1 MIFPTLSLQFKLKI
15 KMQDKNSPK
24 LIAHNTRLILSFV
37 PIIILILSLIFV
49 VKVFGSSVMEGA
61 SQIALLV
68 ASAVCVFIGM
78 AVFKIPWQ
86 SFEDGIKENIGN
98 VGSAIVM
105 LLLIGAIGGTWMLSG
120 VVPTMIYYGM
130 QIVNPKIFLFVCC
143 VVSAVV
149 SIVTGSSW
157 TTIATI
163 GVALIGIGQG
173 YGISTSWIAG
183 AVISGAYFGDKIS
196 PLSDTTVIASST
208 VGVPLF
214 AHIKYMMVTTVPS
227 MTISLIVFLIAGFS
241 FGSEATYDVSDFSD
255 ALNSTFNI
263 SPWLMI
269 IPLLTLAMI
278 LFKLPSLVV
287 LFLSAVLAAALI
299 PMTQPQII
307 PYLINIGDKTT
318 FVDMIKAMMI
328 SCYGNTSVDTPNAML
343 TDLIATRGMSGMMN
357 TIWLIIC
364 AMCFGGVMVASGMI
378 ANITN
383 LIMKLIRRTVTLVAS
398 TVFTGIF
405 SNICISDQ
413 YLSIILTCN
422 IFKDYYDKNGY
433 ESRLLSRSAEDSAT
447 VTSPLV
453 PWNTCGM
460 THATVLNVATLS
472 YLPYCI
478 FNILSPIMSIIVAAI
493 GWKIY
498 KAKCRT

>member
-1 MIFPTLSLQFKLKI
+1 MLFPTLSLQFKLKM

-24 LIAHNTRLILSFV
+24 LIAHNPRLILSFV

-78 AVFKIPWQ
+78 SFFKIPWQ

-143 VVSAVV
+143 IVSAVV

-214 AHIKYMMVTTVPS
+214 AHIKYMMITTVPA
-227 MTISLIVFLIAGFS
+227 MMISLIVFLIAGFS
-241 FGSEATYDVSDFSD
+241 FGSEAAYDVSDFSD

-269 IPLLTLAMI
+269 IPLLTLVMI

-299 PMTQPQII
+299 PMAQPQII
-307 PYLINIGDKTT
+307 PHLINIGDKTT

-498 KAKCRT
+498 KAK

>member
-1 MIFPTLSLQFKLKI
+1 MFK
-15 KMQDKNSPK
+15 KNSSTIK
-24 LIAHNTRLILSFV
+24 THNLKSKVIISFV
-37 PIIILILSLIFV
+37 PIIVLILCLIFV
-49 VKVFGSSVMEGA
+49 VKIFDTSAMEGA
-61 SQIALLV
+61 SQIALLL

-78 AVFKIPWQ
+78 TFFKIPWDE
-86 SFEDGIKENIGN
+86 FEKSIKENIGN

-143 VVSAVV
+143 LISAAVSV
-149 SIVTGSSW
+149 VTGSSW

-163 GVALIGIGQG
+163 GVALIGIGQS

-214 AHIKYMMVTTVPS
+214 THIRYMMITTVPS
-227 MTISLIVFLIAGFS
+227 VIISLIVFLIVGFS
-241 FGSEATYDVSDFSD
+241 SVSDSCQETSSLAND
-255 ALNSTFNI
+255 LRATFNI
-263 SPWLMI
+263 SAWLMI
-269 IPLLTLAMI
+269 IPFFTLVMI
-278 LFKLPSLVV
+278 ILKLPSLIV
-287 LFLSAVLAAALI
+287 LFLSALVAAIFI
-299 PMTQPQII
+299 PITQPQIVTH
-307 PYLINIGDKTT
+307 LIDINSDEIT
-318 FVDMIKAMMI
+318 FLDMIKTMLI
-328 SCYGNTSVDTPNAML
+328 SCYGSTSVVTSNTML

-357 TIWLIIC
+357 TVWLIIC
-364 AMCFGGVMVASGMI
+364 AMCFGGVMMASGMI

-383 LIMKLIRRTVTLVAS
+383 LIMRLIKRTITLVAS
-398 TVFTGIF
+398 TVFTGVF
-405 SNICISDQ
+405 NNICISDQ

-433 ESRLLSRSAEDSAT
+433 EARLLSRSAEDSAT
-447 VTSPLV
+447 VTSPLI

-460 THATVLNVATLS
+460 THSTVLNVATLS
-472 YLPYCI
+472 YLPYCL
-478 FNILSPIMSIIVAAI
+478 FNILSPLMSIIVAAVGYRI
-493 GWKIY
+493 LK
-498 KAKCRT
+498 KNVNLS

>member
-1 MIFPTLSLQFKLKI
+1 MFK
-15 KMQDKNSPK
+15 KNSSTIK
-24 LIAHNTRLILSFV
+24 THNLKSKVIISFV
-37 PIIILILSLIFV
+37 PIIVLILCLIFV
-49 VKVFGSSVMEGA
+49 VKVFDTSAMEGA
-61 SQIALLV
+61 SQISLLL

-78 AVFKIPWQ
+78 VFFKIPWDE
-86 SFEDGIKENIGN
+86 FEKSIKENIGN

-143 VVSAVV
+143 LISAVV
-149 SIVTGSSW
+149 SVVTGSSW

-163 GVALIGIGQG
+163 GVALIGIGQS

-214 AHIKYMMVTTVPS
+214 THIRYMMITTVPS
-227 MTISLIVFLIAGFS
+227 MIISLIVFLIVGFS
-241 FGSEATYDVSDFSD
+241 SVSDSCHET
-255 ALNSTFNI
+255 NSLANDLRATFNI
-263 SPWLMI
+263 SAWLMI
-269 IPLLTLAMI
+269 IPFFTLVMI
-278 LFKLPSLVV
+278 ILKLPSLIV
-287 LFLSAVLAAALI
+287 LFLSALVAAIFI
-299 PMTQPQII
+299 PIVQPQIVTH
-307 PYLINIGDKTT
+307 LININSDEIT
-318 FVDMIKAMMI
+318 FLDMIKTMLI
-328 SCYGNTSVDTPNAML
+328 SCYGSTSVVTSNTML

-364 AMCFGGVMVASGMI
+364 AMCFGGVMMASGMI

-383 LIMKLIRRTVTLVAS
+383 LIMRLIKRTITLVAS
-398 TVFTGIF
+398 TVFTGVF
-405 SNICISDQ
+405 NNICISDQ

-422 IFKDYYDKNGY
+422 IFKDYYDRNGY
-433 ESRLLSRSAEDSAT
+433 EARLLSRSAEDSAT
-447 VTSPLV
+447 VTSPLI

-460 THATVLNVATLS
+460 THSTVLNVATLS
-472 YLPYCI
+472 YLPYCL
-478 FNILSPIMSIIVAAI
+478 FNILSPLMSIFVAAI
-493 GWKIY
+493 GYKIFR
-498 KAKCRT
+498 KNVES

>member
-1 MIFPTLSLQFKLKI
+1 MFK
-15 KMQDKNSPK
+15 KNSSTIK
-24 LIAHNTRLILSFV
+24 THNLKSKVIISFV
-37 PIIILILSLIFV
+37 PIIVLILCLIFV
-49 VKVFGSSVMEGA
+49 VKVFDTSAMEGA
-61 SQIALLV
+61 SQIALLL

-78 AVFKIPWQ
+78 VFFKIPWDE
-86 SFEDGIKENIGN
+86 FEKSIKENIGN

-143 VVSAVV
+143 LISAVV
-149 SIVTGSSW
+149 SVVTGSSW

-163 GVALIGIGQG
+163 GVALIGIGQS

-214 AHIKYMMVTTVPS
+214 THIRYMMITTVPS
-227 MTISLIVFLIAGFS
+227 MIISLIVFLIVGFS
-241 FGSEATYDVSDFSD
+241 SVSDTCQET
-255 ALNSTFNI
+255 NSLANDLRATFNI
-263 SPWLMI
+263 SAWLMI
-269 IPLLTLAMI
+269 IPFFTLVMI
-278 LFKLPSLVV
+278 ILKLPSLIV
-287 LFLSAVLAAALI
+287 LFLSALVAAIFI
-299 PMTQPQII
+299 PIAQPQIVTH
-307 PYLINIGDKTT
+307 LININSDEIT
-318 FVDMIKAMMI
+318 FLDMIKTMLI
-328 SCYGNTSVDTPNAML
+328 SCYGSTSVVTSNTML

-364 AMCFGGVMVASGMI
+364 AMCFGGVMMASGMI

-383 LIMKLIRRTVTLVAS
+383 LIMRLIKRTITLVAS
-398 TVFTGIF
+398 TVFTGVF
-405 SNICISDQ
+405 NNICISDQ

-422 IFKDYYDKNGY
+422 IFKDYYDRNGY
-433 ESRLLSRSAEDSAT
+433 EARLLSRSAEDSAT
-447 VTSPLV
+447 VTSPLI

-460 THATVLNVATLS
+460 THSTVLNVATLS
-472 YLPYCI
+472 YLPYCL
-478 FNILSPIMSIIVAAI
+478 FNILSPLMSIIVAAVGYRI
-493 GWKIY
+493 LK
-498 KAKCRT
+498 KNVNLS

>member
-1 MIFPTLSLQFKLKI
+1 
-15 KMQDKNSPK
+15 MQDKNSSKLKAHSPK
-24 LIAHNTRLILSFV
+24 LILSFV
-37 PIIILILSLIFV
+37 PILFLILTLVFV
-49 VKVFGSSVMEGA
+49 VKAFDTSVMEGA
-61 SQIALLV
+61 SQVALLV

-78 AVFKIPWQ
+78 LFFKVPWQ
-86 SFEDGIKENIGN
+86 SFEDGIKENIAN
-98 VGSAIVM
+98 VGTAMVM
-105 LLLIGAIGGTWMLSG
+105 LLLIGAIGGAWMLSG

-130 QIVNPKIFLFVCC
+130 QIVSPKIFLFICC
-143 VVSAVV
+143 IVSAVV

-163 GVALIGIGQG
+163 GVALIGIGQS

-208 VGVPLF
+208 VGTPLF
-214 AHIKYMMVTTVPS
+214 THIRYMMITTVPS
-227 MTISLIVFLIAGFS
+227 MIVSLIVFLIAGFS
-241 FGSEATYDVSDFSD
+241 FGDNSQQDVGDFAT
-255 ALNSTFNI
+255 ALNDTFNI
-263 SPWLMI
+263 SPWLMLVPI
-269 IPLLTLAMI
+269 ATLTMI

-287 LFLSAVLAAALI
+287 LFFSAILAAAFI
-299 PMTQPQII
+299 PVAQPQIVSHI
-307 PYLINIGDKTT
+307 IEIGEEMT
-318 FVDMIKAMMI
+318 VADMIKAMMI
-328 SCYGNTSVDTPNAML
+328 SCYGSTSVETSNAML
-343 TDLIATRGMSGMMN
+343 TELVATRGMSGMMN

-364 AMCFGGVMVASGMI
+364 AMCFGGVMIASGMI
-378 ANITN
+378 ANITI
-383 LIMKLIRRTVTLVAS
+383 LIMRFIKRTVTLVVS
-398 TVFTGIF
+398 TVFTGVF
-405 SNICISDQ
+405 CNVCISDQ

-447 VTSPLV
+447 VTSPLI

-472 YLPYCI
+472 YLPFCI
-478 FNILSPIMSIIVAAI
+478 FNILSPIMSIIVAAT

-498 KAKCRT
+498 RNNGFRN

>member
-1 MIFPTLSLQFKLKI
+1 
-15 KMQDKNSPK
+15 
-24 LIAHNTRLILSFV
+24 V
-37 PIIILILSLIFV
+37 
-49 VKVFGSSVMEGA
+49 
-61 SQIALLV
+61 
-68 ASAVCVFIGM
+68 
-78 AVFKIPWQ
+78 
-86 SFEDGIKENIGN
+86 
-98 VGSAIVM
+98 
-105 LLLIGAIGGTWMLSG
+105 
-120 VVPTMIYYGM
+120 
-130 QIVNPKIFLFVCC
+130 
-143 VVSAVV
+143 
-149 SIVTGSSW
+149 
-157 TTIATI
+157 
-163 GVALIGIGQG
+163 
-173 YGISTSWIAG
+173 
-183 AVISGAYFGDKIS
+183 S

-214 AHIKYMMVTTVPS
+214 THIKYMMITTIPA
-227 MTISLIVFLIAGFS
+227 MLISLIVFLIAGFS
-241 FGSEATYDVSDFSD
+241 FGNEAVYDVADFSE

-263 SPWLMI
+263 SPWLMM

-287 LFLSAVLAAALI
+287 LFLSAVLAAIFI
-299 PMTQPQII
+299 PIAQPQII
-307 PYLINIGDKTT
+307 PHLINIGDQMT

-328 SCYGNTSVDTPNAML
+328 SCYGNTSVETSNAML

-383 LIMKLIRRTVTLVAS
+383 LIMRLIKRTVTLVAS

-405 SNICISDQ
+405 SNVCISDQ

-447 VTSPLV
+447 VTSPLI

-460 THATVLNVATLS
+460 THAAVLNVATLS

-493 GWKIY
+493 GWKVY
-498 KAKCRT
+498 KSKE

>member
-1 MIFPTLSLQFKLKI
+1 M
-15 KMQDKNSPK
+15 KMQDKNSSQLEVHSPK
-24 LIAHNTRLILSFV
+24 LILSFI
-37 PIIILILSLIFV
+37 PIIVLIVSLVFV
-49 VKVFGSSVMEGA
+49 VKAFGTSVMEGA

-68 ASAVCVFIGM
+68 ASAVCVMIGM
-78 AVFKIPWQ
+78 IFFKIPWQ

-130 QIVNPKIFLFVCC
+130 QIVNPKIFLVICC
-143 VVSAVV
+143 IVSAVV

-163 GVALIGIGQG
+163 GVALIGIGKG
-173 YGISTSWIAG
+173 YGMSTSWIAG

-214 AHIKYMMVTTVPS
+214 THIRYMMLTTLPS
-227 MTISLIVFLIAGFS
+227 MIISLIIFLIAGFS
-241 FGSEATYDVSDFSD
+241 FDNNVIYDVTDFTD
-255 ALNSTFNI
+255 ALNVAFNI
-263 SPWLMI
+263 SPWLMM
-269 IPLLTLAMI
+269 IPILTMVMI
-278 LFKLPSLVV
+278 LFKLPSLIV
-287 LFLSAVLAAALI
+287 LFFSAMLAAVFI
-299 PMTQPQII
+299 PIAQPQII
-307 PYLINIGDKTT
+307 PHLINIGDKTT

-328 SCYGNTSVDTPNAML
+328 SCYGNTSVDTSNAML
-343 TDLIATRGMSGMMN
+343 DDLIATRGMSGMMN

-383 LIMKLIRRTVTLVAS
+383 LIMKYVKRTATLVSS

-405 SNICISDQ
+405 SNVCISDQ

-433 ESRLLSRSAEDSAT
+433 EPRLLSRSAEDSAT

-498 KAKCRT
+498 KSKE

>member
-1 MIFPTLSLQFKLKI
+1 
-15 KMQDKNSPK
+15 MQDKNSPK
-24 LIAHNTRLILSFV
+24 LIARSSKLILSFV
-37 PIIILILSLIFV
+37 PIIFLIITLIFV
-49 VKVFGSSVMEGA
+49 VKVFDTSVMEGA
-61 SQIALLV
+61 SQLALLV

-78 AVFKIPWQ
+78 IFFKIPWQ
-86 SFEDGIKENIGN
+86 SFEDGIKENIAN

-130 QIVNPKIFLFVCC
+130 QIVNPKIFLLICC
-143 VVSAVV
+143 IVSAVV

-183 AVISGAYFGDKIS
+183 AVISGAYFGDKVS

-214 AHIKYMMVTTVPS
+214 THIKYMMVTTVPS
-227 MTISLIVFLIAGFS
+227 MIISLIVFLIAGFS
-241 FGSEATYDVSDFSD
+241 FEGGARQGAYDFAD
-255 ALNSTFNI
+255 ALKSTFNI
-263 SPWLMI
+263 GPWLMM
-269 IPLLTLAMI
+269 IPLLTFVMI
-278 LFKLPSLVV
+278 LFKLPSLIV
-287 LFLSAVLAAALI
+287 LFLSAALAAVFI
-299 PMTQPQII
+299 PIAQPQVV
-307 PYLINIGDKTT
+307 PHLINIGEKMTI
-318 FVDMIKAMMI
+318 VDMIKAMMI
-328 SCYGNTSVDTPNAML
+328 SCYGNTSVETSNVML

-383 LIMKLIRRTVTLVAS
+383 LIMRLIKRTVTLVAS

-405 SNICISDQ
+405 SNVCISDQ

-472 YLPYCI
+472 YLPYCV
-478 FNILSPIMSIIVAAI
+478 FNILSPIMSIIIAAI

-498 KAKCRT
+498 KV

>member
-1 MIFPTLSLQFKLKI
+1 MKEN
-15 KMQDKNSPK
+15 KMQDKNGLKCISQSSK
-24 LIAHNTRLILSFV
+24 LILSFV
-37 PIIILILSLIFV
+37 PIIILIFSLVFV
-49 VKVFGSSVMEGA
+49 VKVFSTSAMEGA
-61 SQIALLV
+61 SQVALLV
-68 ASAVCVFIGM
+68 ASAFCVLIGM
-78 AVFKIPWQ
+78 LFFKVPWD
-86 SFEDGIKENIGN
+86 SFESAIKENIAN

-130 QIVNPKIFLFVCC
+130 QIVDPKIFLLICC

-163 GVALIGIGQG
+163 GVALVGIGQS

-214 AHIKYMMVTTVPS
+214 THIRYMMITTVPA
-227 MTISLIVFLIAGFS
+227 MVISLIVFLIAGFL
-241 FGSEATYDVSDFSD
+241 FDGGSSQD
-255 ALNSTFNI
+255 ASGFTNALQETFNI
-263 SPWLMI
+263 SLWLMVVPI
-269 IPLLTLAMI
+269 LTLVMI
-278 LFKLPSLVV
+278 LLKMPSLIV
-287 LFLSAVLAAALI
+287 LFLSAVLAAVLI
-299 PMTQPQII
+299 PIAQPQII
-307 PYLINIGDKTT
+307 PHIINIGEEMSI
-318 FVDMIKAMMI
+318 VDMIKSMMV
-328 SCYGNTSVDTPNAML
+328 SCYGATSVMTSDAML
-343 TDLIATRGMSGMMN
+343 TELIATRGMSGMMN

-364 AMCFGGVMVASGMI
+364 AMCFGGVMTASGMI

-383 LIMKLIRRTVTLVAS
+383 LIMRFIKRTVTLVAS

-405 SNICISDQ
+405 NNICISDQ

-433 ESRLLSRSAEDSAT
+433 ELRLLSRSAEDSAT
-447 VTSPLV
+447 VTSPLI

-478 FNILSPIMSIIVAAI
+478 FNILSPIMSIVVAAI
-493 GWKIY
+493 GYKIF
-498 KAKCRT
+498 KKKVENNSN

>member
-1 MIFPTLSLQFKLKI
+1 
-15 KMQDKNSPK
+15 MQDKNSPK
-24 LIAHNTRLILSFV
+24 LIAHNTRLILSFI

-241 FGSEATYDVSDFSD
+241 FGSEAACDVSDFSD

-307 PYLINIGDKTT
+307 PHLINIGDKTT

-383 LIMKLIRRTVTLVAS
+383 LIMRLIKRTVTLVAS

-498 KAKCRT
+498 KAKCRN

>member
-1 MIFPTLSLQFKLKI
+1 MKKMKSEKTKI
-15 KMQDKNSPK
+15 
-24 LIAHNTRLILSFV
+24 ILSFV
-37 PIIILILSLIFV
+37 PIIFLIISLVFV
-49 VKVFGSSVMEGA
+49 VKVFDTSVMEGA

-68 ASAVCVFIGM
+68 SSAVCVFIG
-78 AVFKIPWQ
+78 VLFFKVKWQ
-86 SFEDGIKENIGN
+86 SFEDGIKENIAN

-130 QIVNPKIFLFVCC
+130 QIVNPKVFLLICC

-163 GVALIGIGQG
+163 GVALIGIGQS

-214 AHIKYMMVTTVPS
+214 EHIRYMMITTVPS
-227 MTISLIVFLIAGFS
+227 MMISLVVFLIAGFS
-241 FGSEATYDVSDFSD
+241 FGGGEQQEVGDFAG
-255 ALNSTFNI
+255 ALKSTFNI
-263 SPWLMI
+263 SPWLMM
-269 IPLLTLAMI
+269 IPLMTFVMI
-278 LFKLPSLVV
+278 LFKLPSLIV
-287 LFLSAVLAAALI
+287 LFLSAVMAALFI
-299 PMTQPQII
+299 PIAQPQII
-307 PYLINIGDKTT
+307 PHLINISHETT
-318 FVDMIKAMMI
+318 VVDMIKAMMI
-328 SCYGNTSVDTPNAML
+328 SCYGNTSVETSNAML
-343 TDLIATRGMSGMMN
+343 TELIATRGMSGMMN

-364 AMCFGGVMVASGMI
+364 AMCFGGVMIASGMI

-383 LIMKLIRRTVTLVAS
+383 LIMKFIKRTVTLVGS
-398 TVFTGIF
+398 TVFTGVF
-405 SNICISDQ
+405 SNVCISDQ

-422 IFKDYYDKNGY
+422 IFKDYYDKKGY
-433 ESRLLSRSAEDSAT
+433 EPRLLSRSAEDSAT
-447 VTSPLV
+447 VTSPLI

-460 THATVLNVATLS
+460 THSTVLNVATLA

-478 FNILSPIMSIIVAAI
+478 FNILSPIMSIVVAAI
-493 GWKIY
+493 GWKIN
-498 KAKCRT
+498 RRS

>member
-1 MIFPTLSLQFKLKI
+1 
-15 KMQDKNSPK
+15 
-24 LIAHNTRLILSFV
+24 
-37 PIIILILSLIFV
+37 
-49 VKVFGSSVMEGA
+49 
-61 SQIALLV
+61 
-68 ASAVCVFIGM
+68 
-78 AVFKIPWQ
+78 
-86 SFEDGIKENIGN
+86 
-98 VGSAIVM
+98 
-105 LLLIGAIGGTWMLSG
+105 
-120 VVPTMIYYGM
+120 
-130 QIVNPKIFLFVCC
+130 
-143 VVSAVV
+143 
-149 SIVTGSSW
+149 
-157 TTIATI
+157 
-163 GVALIGIGQG
+163 
-173 YGISTSWIAG
+173 
-183 AVISGAYFGDKIS
+183 
-196 PLSDTTVIASST
+196 
-208 VGVPLF
+208 
-214 AHIKYMMVTTVPS
+214 
-227 MTISLIVFLIAGFS
+227 
-241 FGSEATYDVSDFSD
+241 
-255 ALNSTFNI
+255 
-263 SPWLMI
+263 MI
-269 IPLLTLAMI
+269 IPILTLAMI

-287 LFLSAVLAAALI
+287 LFLSAVLAAVFI
-299 PMTQPQII
+299 PMAQPQII
-307 PYLINIGDKTT
+307 PHLINIGDKTT

-498 KAKCRT
+498 KAK

>member
-1 MIFPTLSLQFKLKI
+1 
-15 KMQDKNSPK
+15 
-24 LIAHNTRLILSFV
+24 
-37 PIIILILSLIFV
+37 
-49 VKVFGSSVMEGA
+49 
-61 SQIALLV
+61 
-68 ASAVCVFIGM
+68 
-78 AVFKIPWQ
+78 
-86 SFEDGIKENIGN
+86 
-98 VGSAIVM
+98 
-105 LLLIGAIGGTWMLSG
+105 
-120 VVPTMIYYGM
+120 M

-143 VVSAVV
+143 IVSAVV

-183 AVISGAYFGDKIS
+183 AVISGAYFGDKVS

-241 FGSEATYDVSDFSD
+241 FGSEAAYDVSDFSD

-269 IPLLTLAMI
+269 IPILTLAMI

-287 LFLSAVLAAALI
+287 LFLSAVLAAVFI
-299 PMTQPQII
+299 PMAQPQII
-307 PYLINIGDKTT
+307 PHFINIGDKTT

-398 TVFTGIF
+398 TVVTGIF

-498 KAKCRT
+498 KAK

>member
-1 MIFPTLSLQFKLKI
+1 M
-15 KMQDKNSPK
+15 KMQDKNSSQLEVHSPK
-24 LIAHNTRLILSFV
+24 LILSFI
-37 PIIILILSLIFV
+37 PIIVLIVSLVFV
-49 VKVFGSSVMEGA
+49 VKAFGTSVMEGA

-68 ASAVCVFIGM
+68 ASAVCVMIGM
-78 AVFKIPWQ
+78 IFFKIPWQ

-130 QIVNPKIFLFVCC
+130 QIVNPKIFLVICC
-143 VVSAVV
+143 IVSAVV

-163 GVALIGIGQG
+163 GVALIGIGKG
-173 YGISTSWIAG
+173 YGMSTSWIAG

-214 AHIKYMMVTTVPS
+214 THIRYMMLTTLPS
-227 MTISLIVFLIAGFS
+227 MIISLIIFLIAGFS
-241 FGSEATYDVSDFSD
+241 FDNNVIYDVTDFTD
-255 ALNSTFNI
+255 ALNVAFNI
-263 SPWLMI
+263 SPWLMM
-269 IPLLTLAMI
+269 IPILTMVMI
-278 LFKLPSLVV
+278 LFKLPSLIV
-287 LFLSAVLAAALI
+287 LFFSAMLAAVFI
-299 PMTQPQII
+299 PIAQPQII
-307 PYLINIGDKTT
+307 PHLINIGDKTT

-328 SCYGNTSVDTPNAML
+328 SCYGNTSVDTSNAML
-343 TDLIATRGMSGMMN
+343 ADLIATRGMSGMMN

-383 LIMKLIRRTVTLVAS
+383 LIMKYVKRTATLVSS

-405 SNICISDQ
+405 SNVCISDQ

-433 ESRLLSRSAEDSAT
+433 EPRLLSRSAEDSAT

-498 KAKCRT
+498 KSKE

>member
-1 MIFPTLSLQFKLKI
+1 MFK
-15 KMQDKNSPK
+15 KNSSTIK
-24 LIAHNTRLILSFV
+24 THNLKSKVIISFV
-37 PIIILILSLIFV
+37 PIIVLILCLIFV
-49 VKVFGSSVMEGA
+49 VKVFDTSAMEGA
-61 SQIALLV
+61 SQIALLL

-78 AVFKIPWQ
+78 VFFKIPWDE
-86 SFEDGIKENIGN
+86 FEKSIKENIGN

-143 VVSAVV
+143 LISAVV
-149 SIVTGSSW
+149 SVVTGSSW

-163 GVALIGIGQG
+163 GVALIGIGQS

-214 AHIKYMMVTTVPS
+214 THIRYMMITTVPS
-227 MTISLIVFLIAGFS
+227 MIISLIVFLIVGFS
-241 FGSEATYDVSDFSD
+241 SVSDSCQEI
-255 ALNSTFNI
+255 NSLANDLRATFNI
-263 SPWLMI
+263 SAWLMI
-269 IPLLTLAMI
+269 IPFFTLVMI
-278 LFKLPSLVV
+278 ILKLPSLIV
-287 LFLSAVLAAALI
+287 LFLSALVAAIFI
-299 PMTQPQII
+299 PIAQPQIVTH
-307 PYLINIGDKTT
+307 LININSDEIT
-318 FVDMIKAMMI
+318 FLDMIKTMLI
-328 SCYGNTSVDTPNAML
+328 SCYGSTSVVTSNTML

-364 AMCFGGVMVASGMI
+364 AMCFGGVMMASGMI

-383 LIMKLIRRTVTLVAS
+383 LIMRLIKRTITLVAS
-398 TVFTGIF
+398 TVFTGVF
-405 SNICISDQ
+405 NNICISDQ

-422 IFKDYYDKNGY
+422 IFKDYYDRNGY
-433 ESRLLSRSAEDSAT
+433 EARLLSRSAEDSAT
-447 VTSPLV
+447 VTSPLI

-460 THATVLNVATLS
+460 THSTVLNVATLS
-472 YLPYCI
+472 YLPYCL
-478 FNILSPIMSIIVAAI
+478 FNILSPLMSIFVAAI
-493 GWKIY
+493 GYKIFR
-498 KAKCRT
+498 KNVES

>member
-1 MIFPTLSLQFKLKI
+1 
-15 KMQDKNSPK
+15 MQDKNSPK
-24 LIAHNTRLILSFV
+24 LIVRSSKLILSFV

-78 AVFKIPWQ
+78 SFFKIPWQ

-143 VVSAVV
+143 IVSAVV

-183 AVISGAYFGDKIS
+183 AVISGAYFGDKVS

-214 AHIKYMMVTTVPS
+214 AHIKYMMITTVPS
-227 MTISLIVFLIAGFS
+227 MTISLIVFLVAGFS

-269 IPLLTLAMI
+269 IPILTLAMI
-278 LFKLPSLVV
+278 LFKMPSLVV
-287 LFLSAVLAAALI
+287 LFLSAVLAATFI
-299 PMTQPQII
+299 PMAQPQII
-307 PYLINIGDKTT
+307 PHLINIGDKTT

-398 TVFTGIF
+398 TVVTGIF

-498 KAKCRT
+498 KAK

>member
-1 MIFPTLSLQFKLKI
+1 MFK
-15 KMQDKNSPK
+15 KNSSTIK
-24 LIAHNTRLILSFV
+24 THNLKSKVIISFV
-37 PIIILILSLIFV
+37 PIIVLILCLIFV
-49 VKVFGSSVMEGA
+49 VKVFDTSAMEGA
-61 SQIALLV
+61 SQIALLL

-78 AVFKIPWQ
+78 VFFKIPWDE
-86 SFEDGIKENIGN
+86 FEKSIKENIGN

-143 VVSAVV
+143 LISAVV
-149 SIVTGSSW
+149 SVVTGSSW

-163 GVALIGIGQG
+163 GVALIGIGQS

-214 AHIKYMMVTTVPS
+214 THIRYMMITTVPS
-227 MTISLIVFLIAGFS
+227 MIISLIVFLIVGFS
-241 FGSEATYDVSDFSD
+241 SVSDSCHET
-255 ALNSTFNI
+255 NSLANDLRATFNI
-263 SPWLMI
+263 SAWLMI
-269 IPLLTLAMI
+269 IPFFTLVMI
-278 LFKLPSLVV
+278 ILKLPSLIV
-287 LFLSAVLAAALI
+287 LFLSVLVAAIFI
-299 PMTQPQII
+299 PIAQPQIVAH
-307 PYLINIGDKTT
+307 LININSDEIT
-318 FVDMIKAMMI
+318 FLDMIKTMLI
-328 SCYGNTSVDTPNAML
+328 SCYGSTSVVTSNTML

-364 AMCFGGVMVASGMI
+364 AMCFGGVMMASGMI

-383 LIMKLIRRTVTLVAS
+383 LIMRLIKRTITLVAS
-398 TVFTGIF
+398 TVFTGVF
-405 SNICISDQ
+405 NNICISDQ

-422 IFKDYYDKNGY
+422 IFKDYYDRNGY
-433 ESRLLSRSAEDSAT
+433 EARLLSRSAEDSAT
-447 VTSPLV
+447 VTSPLI

-460 THATVLNVATLS
+460 THSTVLNVATLS
-472 YLPYCI
+472 YLPYCL
-478 FNILSPIMSIIVAAI
+478 FNILSPLMSIIVAAVGYRI
-493 GWKIY
+493 LK
-498 KAKCRT
+498 KNVNLS

>member
-1 MIFPTLSLQFKLKI
+1 M
-15 KMQDKNSPK
+15 KMQDKNSSQFETQSSK
-24 LIAHNTRLILSFV
+24 LILSFI
-37 PIIILILSLIFV
+37 PIIVLILSLVFV
-49 VKVFGSSVMEGA
+49 VKVFDTSAMEGA
-61 SQIALLV
+61 SQIALLI

-78 AVFKIPWQ
+78 IIFKISWQ
-86 SFEDGIKENIGN
+86 SFEDGIKENIAN

-130 QIVNPKIFLFVCC
+130 HIVNPKIFLVICC

-208 VGVPLF
+208 VGVSLF
-214 AHIKYMMVTTVPS
+214 THIRYMMVTTVPS
-227 MTISLIVFLIAGFS
+227 MIISLIVFLIAGFT
-241 FGSEATYDVSDFSD
+241 FGKDTIYDVAYFSD
-255 ALNSTFNI
+255 ALNETFNI

-269 IPLLTLAMI
+269 IPLATLLMI
-278 LFKLPSLVV
+278 LFKLPSLIV
-287 LFLSAVLAAALI
+287 LFLSAVLAAVFI
-299 PMTQPQII
+299 PLMQPQIV
-307 PYLINIGDKTT
+307 PHLINIDNEPT

-328 SCYGNTSVDTPNAML
+328 SCYGATSVETSNAML
-343 TDLIATRGMSGMMN
+343 TELVATRGMAGMMN

-383 LIMKLIRRTVTLVAS
+383 LIMRLIKRTVTLVAT

-405 SNICISDQ
+405 SNVCISDQ

-433 ESRLLSRSAEDSAT
+433 ELRLLSRSAEDSAT

-478 FNILSPIMSIIVAAI
+478 FNILSPIMSIIIAAI

-498 KAKCRT
+498 KSKE

>member
-1 MIFPTLSLQFKLKI
+1 M
-15 KMQDKNSPK
+15 KMQDKNSSQLEVHSPK
-24 LIAHNTRLILSFV
+24 LILSFI
-37 PIIILILSLIFV
+37 PIIVLIVSLVFV
-49 VKVFGSSVMEGA
+49 VKAFGTSVMEGA

-68 ASAVCVFIGM
+68 ASAVCVMIGM
-78 AVFKIPWQ
+78 IFFKIPWQ

-130 QIVNPKIFLFVCC
+130 QIVNPKIFLVICC
-143 VVSAVV
+143 IVSAVV

-163 GVALIGIGQG
+163 GVALIGIGKG
-173 YGISTSWIAG
+173 YGLSTSWIAG

-214 AHIKYMMVTTVPS
+214 THIRYMMLTTLPS
-227 MTISLIVFLIAGFS
+227 MIISLIIFLIAGFS
-241 FGSEATYDVSDFSD
+241 FDNNVIYDVTDFAD
-255 ALNSTFNI
+255 ALNVAFNI
-263 SPWLMI
+263 SPWLMM
-269 IPLLTLAMI
+269 IPILTMVMI
-278 LFKLPSLVV
+278 LFKLPSLIV
-287 LFLSAVLAAALI
+287 LFFSAMLAAVFI
-299 PMTQPQII
+299 PIAQPQII
-307 PYLINIGDKTT
+307 PHLINIGDKTT

-328 SCYGNTSVDTPNAML
+328 SCYGNTSVDTSNAML
-343 TDLIATRGMSGMMN
+343 ADLIATRGMSGMMN

-383 LIMKLIRRTVTLVAS
+383 LIMKYVKRTVTLVSS

-405 SNICISDQ
+405 SNVCISDQ

-433 ESRLLSRSAEDSAT
+433 EPRLLSRSAEDSAT

-498 KAKCRT
+498 KSKE

>member
-1 MIFPTLSLQFKLKI
+1 M
-15 KMQDKNSPK
+15 KMQDKNSSQLEVHSPK
-24 LIAHNTRLILSFV
+24 LILSFI
-37 PIIILILSLIFV
+37 PIIVLIVSLVFV
-49 VKVFGSSVMEGA
+49 VKAFGTSVMEGA

-68 ASAVCVFIGM
+68 ASAVCVMIGM
-78 AVFKIPWQ
+78 IFFKIPWQ

-130 QIVNPKIFLFVCC
+130 QVVNPKIFLVICC
-143 VVSAVV
+143 IVSAVV

-163 GVALIGIGQG
+163 GVALIGIGKG
-173 YGISTSWIAG
+173 YGMSTSWIAG

-208 VGVPLF
+208 VGVQLF
-214 AHIKYMMVTTVPS
+214 THIRYMMLTTLPS
-227 MTISLIVFLIAGFS
+227 MIISLIIFLIAGFS
-241 FGSEATYDVSDFSD
+241 FDNNMIYDVTDFTD
-255 ALNSTFNI
+255 ALNVAFNI
-263 SPWLMI
+263 SPWLMM
-269 IPLLTLAMI
+269 IPILTMVMI
-278 LFKLPSLVV
+278 LFKLPSLIV
-287 LFLSAVLAAALI
+287 LFFSAMLAAVFI
-299 PMTQPQII
+299 PIAQPQII
-307 PYLINIGDKTT
+307 PHLINIGDKTT

-328 SCYGNTSVDTPNAML
+328 SCYGNTSVDTSNTML

-383 LIMKLIRRTVTLVAS
+383 LIMKYVKRTATLVSS

-405 SNICISDQ
+405 SNVCISDQ

-433 ESRLLSRSAEDSAT
+433 EPRLLSRSAEDSAT

-498 KAKCRT
+498 KSKE

>member
-1 MIFPTLSLQFKLKI
+1 M
-15 KMQDKNSPK
+15 KMQDKNTSQLSTHSIK
-24 LIAHNTRLILSFV
+24 LILSFI
-37 PIIILILSLIFV
+37 PIIVLIVSLVFV
-49 VKVFGSSVMEGA
+49 VKVFDTSAMEGA
-61 SQIALLV
+61 SQIALLI

-78 AVFKIPWQ
+78 IFFKIPWQ
-86 SFEDGIKENIGN
+86 TFEEGIKENIAN

-130 QIVNPKIFLFVCC
+130 HIVNPKVFLVICC
-143 VVSAVV
+143 IVSAVV

-214 AHIKYMMVTTVPS
+214 THIRYMMVTTVPS
-227 MTISLIVFLIAGFS
+227 MVISLIVFLIAGFS
-241 FGSEATYDVSDFSD
+241 FGKDAIYDVTYFSD
-255 ALNSTFNI
+255 ALNETFNI

-269 IPLLTLAMI
+269 IPFATLLMI
-278 LFKLPSLVV
+278 LFKLPSLIV
-287 LFLSAVLAAALI
+287 LFLSAVLAAMFI
-299 PMTQPQII
+299 PLTQPQIV
-307 PYLINIGDKTT
+307 PHLINIGNEPT

-328 SCYGNTSVDTPNAML
+328 SCYGNTSVETSNAML
-343 TDLIATRGMSGMMN
+343 TDLIATRGMAGMMN

-378 ANITN
+378 ANITK
-383 LIMKLIRRTVTLVAS
+383 LIMRLIKRRVTLVAS

-447 VTSPLV
+447 VTSPLI

-478 FNILSPIMSIIVAAI
+478 FNILSPIMSIIIAAI

-498 KAKCRT
+498 KSKE

>member
-1 MIFPTLSLQFKLKI
+1 MKKMKIEKTKIF
-15 KMQDKNSPK
+15 
-24 LIAHNTRLILSFV
+24 LSFV
-37 PIIILILSLIFV
+37 PIIFLIISLIFV
-49 VKVFGSSVMEGA
+49 VKVFDTSVMEGA

-78 AVFKIPWQ
+78 LFFKVPWQ
-86 SFEDGIKENIGN
+86 SFEDGIKENIAN

-130 QIVNPKIFLFVCC
+130 QIVNPNVFLVICC
-143 VVSAVV
+143 IVSAVV

-163 GVALIGIGQG
+163 GVALIGIGQS

-214 AHIKYMMVTTVPS
+214 EHIRYMMITTVPS
-227 MTISLIVFLIAGFS
+227 MLISLVIFLIAGFS
-241 FGSEATYDVSDFSD
+241 FEGGMRQDVGDFAD
-255 ALNSTFNI
+255 ALKSTFNI

-269 IPLLTLAMI
+269 IPLVTFVMI
-278 LFKLPSLVV
+278 LFKLPSLIV
-287 LFLSAVLAAALI
+287 LFISAVMASVFI
-299 PMTQPQII
+299 PVAQPQII
-307 PYLINIGDKTT
+307 PHIVDISSETT
-318 FVDMIKAMMI
+318 TVDMIKAMMI
-328 SCYGNTSVDTPNAML
+328 SCYGDTSVVSSNAML
-343 TDLIATRGMSGMMN
+343 TELIATRGMSGMMN

-364 AMCFGGVMVASGMI
+364 AMCFGGVMLASGMI

-383 LIMKLIRRTVTLVAS
+383 LIMRLIKRTVTLVAS

-405 SNICISDQ
+405 SNVCISDQ

-422 IFKDYYDKNGY
+422 IFKDFYERNGY

-447 VTSPLV
+447 VTSPLI

-472 YLPYCI
+472 YLPYCV
-478 FNILSPIMSIIVAAI
+478 FNILSPIMSIVVAAI
-493 GWKIY
+493 GWKIT
-498 KAKCRT
+498 KSKV

>member
-1 MIFPTLSLQFKLKI
+1 MTRNGVKSPTVI
-15 KMQDKNSPK
+15 V
-24 LIAHNTRLILSFV
+24 SFT
-37 PIIILILSLIFV
+37 PILILVVSLIFV
-49 VKVFGSSVMEGA
+49 VKIFNTSVMEGA

-78 AVFKIPWQ
+78 VFYKIPWNV
-86 SFEDGIKENIGN
+86 FEDAIKENVGN
-98 VGSAIVM
+98 VAVAIVM
-105 LLLIGAIGGTWMLSG
+105 LLLIGAIGGSWMLSG

-130 QIVNPKIFLFVCC
+130 QIVNPKIFLFLCC
-143 VVSAVV
+143 VVSALI

-163 GVALIGIGQG
+163 GVALIGIGQS

-214 AHIKYMMVTTVPS
+214 VHIRYMMITTVPS
-227 MTISLIVFLIAGFS
+227 MLISLIVFLIAGFS
-241 FGSEATYDVSDFSD
+241 FENNSQQDTTDFAN
-255 ALNSTFNI
+255 ALSATFNI
-263 SPWLMI
+263 SPWLLL
-269 IPLLTLAMI
+269 IPLLTLLMI
-278 LFKLPSLVV
+278 FLKLPSLIV
-287 LFLSAVLAAALI
+287 LFLSAFMAALVI
-299 PMTQPQII
+299 PFAQPQII
-307 PYLINIGDKTT
+307 SHLINIGEEMTLTDVLKG
-318 FVDMIKAMMI
+318 VMI
-328 SCYGNTSVDTPNAML
+328 SCYGHTSVETQNAML
-343 TDLIATRGMSGMMN
+343 NELVATRGMAGMMN

-364 AMCFGGVMVASGMI
+364 AMCFGGVMMGSGMI
-378 ANITN
+378 ASITT
-383 LIMKLIRRTVTLVAS
+383 LIMRFVKKTVTLVAS

-405 SNICISDQ
+405 NNVCISDQ

-422 IFKDYYDKNGY
+422 IFKDYYDRNGY
-433 ESRLLSRSAEDSAT
+433 EARLLSRSAEDSAT
-447 VTSPLV
+447 VTSPLI

-478 FNILSPIMSIIVAAI
+478 FNILSPLMSIIIAATK
-493 GWKIY
+493 WKIH
-498 KAKCRT
+498 RNFNSR

>member
-1 MIFPTLSLQFKLKI
+1 M
-15 KMQDKNSPK
+15 KMQDKNTSQLSTHSIK
-24 LIAHNTRLILSFV
+24 LILSFI
-37 PIIILILSLIFV
+37 PIIVLIVSLVFV
-49 VKVFGSSVMEGA
+49 VKVFDTSAMEGA
-61 SQIALLV
+61 SQIALLI

-78 AVFKIPWQ
+78 IFFKIPWQ
-86 SFEDGIKENIGN
+86 TFEDGIKENIGN

-130 QIVNPKIFLFVCC
+130 HIVNPKVFLVICC
-143 VVSAVV
+143 IVSAVV

-214 AHIKYMMVTTVPS
+214 VHIRYMMITTVPS
-227 MTISLIVFLIAGFS
+227 MIISLIVFLIAGFS
-241 FGSEATYDVSDFSD
+241 FGSEEIYDVTDFSA
-255 ALNSTFNI
+255 ALNETFNI
-263 SPWLMI
+263 SLWLMI
-269 IPLLTLAMI
+269 IPLATLLMI
-278 LFKLPSLVV
+278 LFKMPSLIV
-287 LFLSAVLAAALI
+287 LFLSAVLAAMFI
-299 PMTQPQII
+299 PLMQQQIVLH
-307 PYLINIGDKTT
+307 LINIGDKLT

-328 SCYGNTSVDTPNAML
+328 SCYGSTSVETSNTML
-343 TDLIATRGMSGMMN
+343 TELLATRGMAGMMN

-378 ANITN
+378 ANITK
-383 LIMKLIRRTVTLVAS
+383 LIMRLIKRTVTLVSS

-447 VTSPLV
+447 VTSPLI

-478 FNILSPIMSIIVAAI
+478 FNILSPIMSITIAAI
-493 GWKIY
+493 GWKVY
-498 KAKCRT
+498 KSKE

>member
-1 MIFPTLSLQFKLKI
+1 MKSEKTKI
-15 KMQDKNSPK
+15 
-24 LIAHNTRLILSFV
+24 ILSFV
-37 PIIILILSLIFV
+37 PIIFLIISLVFV
-49 VKVFGSSVMEGA
+49 VKVFDTSVMEGA

-68 ASAVCVFIGM
+68 SSAVCVFIG
-78 AVFKIPWQ
+78 VLFFKVKWQ
-86 SFEDGIKENIGN
+86 SFEDGIKENIAN

-130 QIVNPKIFLFVCC
+130 QIVNPKVFLLICC

-163 GVALIGIGQG
+163 GVALIGIGQS

-214 AHIKYMMVTTVPS
+214 EHIRYMMITTVPS
-227 MTISLIVFLIAGFS
+227 MMISLVVFLIAGFS
-241 FGSEATYDVSDFSD
+241 FGGGEQQEVGDFAG
-255 ALNSTFNI
+255 ALKSTFNI
-263 SPWLMI
+263 SPWLMM
-269 IPLLTLAMI
+269 IPLMTFVMI
-278 LFKLPSLVV
+278 LFKLPSLIV
-287 LFLSAVLAAALI
+287 LFLSAVMAALFI
-299 PMTQPQII
+299 PIAQPQII
-307 PYLINIGDKTT
+307 PHLINISHETT
-318 FVDMIKAMMI
+318 VVDMIKAMMI
-328 SCYGNTSVDTPNAML
+328 SCYGNTSVETSNAML
-343 TDLIATRGMSGMMN
+343 TELIATRGMSGMMN

-364 AMCFGGVMVASGMI
+364 AMCFGGVMIASGMI

-383 LIMKLIRRTVTLVAS
+383 LIMKFIKRTVTLVGS
-398 TVFTGIF
+398 TVFTGVF
-405 SNICISDQ
+405 SNVCISDQ

-422 IFKDYYDKNGY
+422 IFKDYYDKKGY
-433 ESRLLSRSAEDSAT
+433 ELRLLSRSAEDSAT
-447 VTSPLV
+447 VTSPLI

-478 FNILSPIMSIIVAAI
+478 FNILSPIMSIVVAAI
-493 GWKIY
+493 GWKIN
-498 KAKCRT
+498 RRS

>member
-1 MIFPTLSLQFKLKI
+1 MKSEKTKI
-15 KMQDKNSPK
+15 
-24 LIAHNTRLILSFV
+24 ILSFV
-37 PIIILILSLIFV
+37 PIIFLIISLVFV
-49 VKVFGSSVMEGA
+49 VKVFDTSVMEGA

-68 ASAVCVFIGM
+68 SSAVCVFIG
-78 AVFKIPWQ
+78 VLFFKVKWQ
-86 SFEDGIKENIGN
+86 SFEDGIKENIAN

-130 QIVNPKIFLFVCC
+130 QIVNPKVFLLICC

-163 GVALIGIGQG
+163 GVALIGIGQS

-214 AHIKYMMVTTVPS
+214 EHIRYMMITTVPS
-227 MTISLIVFLIAGFS
+227 MMISLVVFLIAGFS
-241 FGSEATYDVSDFSD
+241 FGGGEQQEVGDFAG
-255 ALNSTFNI
+255 ALKSTFNI
-263 SPWLMI
+263 SPWLMM
-269 IPLLTLAMI
+269 IPLMTFVMI
-278 LFKLPSLVV
+278 LFKLPSLIV
-287 LFLSAVLAAALI
+287 LFLSAVMAALFI
-299 PMTQPQII
+299 PIAQPQII
-307 PYLINIGDKTT
+307 PHLLINISHETT
-318 FVDMIKAMMI
+318 VVDMIKAMMI
-328 SCYGNTSVDTPNAML
+328 SCYGNTSVETSNAML
-343 TDLIATRGMSGMMN
+343 TELIATRGMSGMMN

-364 AMCFGGVMVASGMI
+364 AMCFGGVMIASGMI

-383 LIMKLIRRTVTLVAS
+383 LIMKFIKRTVTLVGS
-398 TVFTGIF
+398 TVFTGVF
-405 SNICISDQ
+405 SNVCISDQ

-433 ESRLLSRSAEDSAT
+433 ELRLLSRSAEDSAT
-447 VTSPLV
+447 VTSPLI

-460 THATVLNVATLS
+460 THSTVLNVATLA

-478 FNILSPIMSIIVAAI
+478 FNILSPIMSIVVAAI
-493 GWKIY
+493 GWKIN
-498 KAKCRT
+498 RRS

>member
-1 MIFPTLSLQFKLKI
+1 MFK
-15 KMQDKNSPK
+15 KNSSTIK
-24 LIAHNTRLILSFV
+24 THNLKSKVIISFV
-37 PIIILILSLIFV
+37 PIIVLILCLIFV
-49 VKVFGSSVMEGA
+49 VKVFDTSAMEGA
-61 SQIALLV
+61 SQIALLL

-78 AVFKIPWQ
+78 VFFKIPWDE
-86 SFEDGIKENIGN
+86 FEKSIKENIGN

-143 VVSAVV
+143 LISAVV
-149 SIVTGSSW
+149 SVVTGSSW

-163 GVALIGIGQG
+163 GVALIGIGQS

-214 AHIKYMMVTTVPS
+214 THIRYMMITTVPS
-227 MTISLIVFLIAGFS
+227 MIISLIVFLIVGFS
-241 FGSEATYDVSDFSD
+241 SVSDSCHET
-255 ALNSTFNI
+255 NSLANDLRATFNI
-263 SPWLMI
+263 SAWLMI
-269 IPLLTLAMI
+269 IPFFTLVMI
-278 LFKLPSLVV
+278 ILKLPSLIV
-287 LFLSAVLAAALI
+287 LFLSALVAAIFI
-299 PMTQPQII
+299 PIAQPQIVAH
-307 PYLINIGDKTT
+307 LININSDEIT
-318 FVDMIKAMMI
+318 FLDMIKTMLI
-328 SCYGNTSVDTPNAML
+328 SCYGSTSVVTSNTML

-364 AMCFGGVMVASGMI
+364 AMCFGGVMMASGMI

-383 LIMKLIRRTVTLVAS
+383 LIMRLIKRTITLVAS
-398 TVFTGIF
+398 TVFTGVF
-405 SNICISDQ
+405 NNICISDQ

-422 IFKDYYDKNGY
+422 IFKDYYDRNGY
-433 ESRLLSRSAEDSAT
+433 EARLLSRSAEDSAT
-447 VTSPLV
+447 VTSPLI

-460 THATVLNVATLS
+460 THSTVLNVATLS
-472 YLPYCI
+472 YLPYCL
-478 FNILSPIMSIIVAAI
+478 FNILSPLMSIIVAAVGYRI
-493 GWKIY
+493 LK
-498 KAKCRT
+498 KNVNLS